1 MVVVHTSC
9 AKVYDRLWCV
19 YEIAEALH
27 TESQIG
33 IAYSKSYL
41 DQRDMSLV
49 NLLRTKT
56 ESAQCSNAE
65 DDILIRAK
73 VAEAGG
79 FKLLDWKIFEFRL
92 QSLQDMLKDQDPNWQ
107 EALQAEL
114 KQAER
119 VLLNGTFAK
128 TDDLE
133 EAICCQKQT
142 RGTRVF
148 VLGSAAL
155 LLIVVVALTLGL
167 YFGLQAGD
175 TSPFKPAQTTD
186 AISPV
191 IAPWN
196 STTTEIPGTSTR
208 PEAQGRE
215 GEGNGQRSPTTT
227 QRSSPFSV
235 TLGILTTT
243 QIVSSL
249 SSQSD
254 IDDGARRTET
264 ELVSV
269 VLFVIIAA
277 IALLGGS
284 FFFWR
289 RSRREAAFPVAA
301 AEADDGEDESRRAE
315 VRKRLAAMRAMV
327 GDSAS

>member
-41 DQRDMSLV
+41 DQRDISLV
-49 NLLRTKT
+49 NLLREKT
-56 ESAQCSNAE
+56 ETAQCSNAE

-155 LLIVVVALTLGL
+155 LLLVVALTLGL

-208 PEAQGRE
+208 RE

-227 QRSSPFSV
+227 QRVFKRLPP
-235 TLGILTTT
+235 TTT
-243 QIVSSL
+243 QIASSL
-249 SSQSD
+249 SSKTSTSG
-254 IDDGARRTET
+254 GATGTET
-264 ELVSV
+264 ELVIV
-269 VLFVIIAA
+269 VLGVVIAA
-277 IALLGGS
+277 VAMAGGTC
-284 FFFWR
+284 FFWR
-289 RSRREAAFPVAA
+289 RSQKKTAFPVAA